1 MPNPAAYS
9 VWTTI
14 MRFTPAA
21 VATALIFATLS
32 STSMSAPAR
41 PAPISELSRQ
51 MEAEGRRL
59 QTAGE
64 LEGAIGYFE
73 TALVADPRNA
83 AAYIGLGEIARV
95 QDMPGKAIGYFR
107 EALALAPED
116 RTALVGQGEA
126 MVQRGALDKAR
137 QNLTRLQT
145 LCGQVACAE
154 ATRLTAAI
162 TAAGARTAL
171 RTEEV
176 MPQPVIEAAP
186 QASN

>member
-1 MPNPAAYS
+1 MPNPADPS

-21 VATALIFATLS
+21 LATALIFATVS
-32 STSMSAPAR
+32 STSISAPAR
-41 PAPISELSRQ
+41 VAPISETSLA

-59 QTAGE
+59 QAAGE
-64 LEGAIGYFE
+64 LDAAIGFFE

-83 AAYIGLGEIARV
+83 NAYIGLGQIARV
-95 QDMPGKAIGYFR
+95 QDLPGKAIGYFR
-107 EALALAPED
+107 EALALAPES
-116 RTALVGQGEA
+116 RAALVGQGEA
-126 MVQRGALDKAR
+126 MVTRGALDKAR

-145 LCGQVACAE
+145 VCGTAGCDE
-154 ATRLTAAI
+154 AMRLTAAI

-171 RTEEV
+171 TTDDV
-176 MPQPVIEAAP
+176 MPRPTVEAAP